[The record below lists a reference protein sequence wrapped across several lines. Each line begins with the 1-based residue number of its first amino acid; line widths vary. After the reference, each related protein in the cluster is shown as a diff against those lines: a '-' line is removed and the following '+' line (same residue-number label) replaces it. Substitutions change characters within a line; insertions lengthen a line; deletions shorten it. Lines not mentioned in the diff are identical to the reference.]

1 MTQYDFDL
9 FVIGAGSGGVRAA
22 RMAAGQ
28 DKKVAVAEE
37 AKAGGTCVNLG
48 CIPKK
53 IYVYAAEHQGLFQNA
68 KPFGWKLP
76 QPDFDWPTLRDNK
89 SRVIA
94 GGNKRI
100 REMLEQSGAR
110 YIQGRARLISANE
123 VVVADKTYS
132 ARRILIATGSEAE
145 VQDIPGK
152 EHLLT
157 SDRIFDLEKLP
168 GRILIVGGGYI
179 AGEFAGIFHGLGV
192 EVVQIYRGEMFLRG
206 FDNDIRKFV
215 ADGMRRKG
223 IDLRFNCDLSKLS
236 VNSDGSYTATLTGG
250 EILQTDLVLTAIGR
264 RPKIADLGL
273 EDVGVRLSENGAI
286 EVDDTYQTSVPS
298 IYALGDVIDRMQLTP
313 VALAEAMTLVGN
325 LYQDKSTVLDYRL
338 VPTAVFTQPSIGT
351 VGLTEEE
358 ALAQYPQVDVFSTE
372 FKPLKNVLSGKEE
385 QILMKLL
392 VDRRTDRVLGAHM
405 AGGEAAE
412 TIQGIAIA
420 LKAGAS
426 KADFDRTIG
435 IHPTSAE
442 EFVTMRSVTRR
453 HG

>member
-28 DKKVAVAEE
+28 GKKVAVAEE

-152 EHLLT
+152 EYLLT

-215 ADGMRRKG
+215 ADGMRCKG

-236 VNSDGSYTATLTGG
+236 ANSDGSYTATLTGG

-358 ALAQYPQVDVFSTE
+358 ALAQYQQVDVFSTE